1 MPKNPTNKNIEKLK
15 KALVKMQQQVPP
27 VKTKK
32 KKCSR

>member
-15 KALVKMQQQVPP
+15 AALIKMQQQTATD
-27 VKTKK
+27 KKKK